1 MNKLISAIKS
11 IRLGQVL
18 TAFLAGVLLLIST
31 ACTGNAQAKMPQGD
45 MTRGAGSNPVGQ
57 KQPYEGG
64 MNNFSD
70 TAPGQAAKGT
80 AEKTKALIDRAKRD
94 INTKGV
100 DSVDQYVDNY
110 RSGAPLGERTKKIT
124 DNVRGAAQNTA
135 DDVKG
140 LGDRVSNATDRA
152 GDKSKEL
159 GQNLKNGAENMAENT
174 KRAGDSTARSAKN
187 AAENIKDSTEY
198 AAKDA
203 SRGVKGAVKE
213 AAQATEDAAKS
224 ANRKVQRS
232 ID

>member
-31 ACTGNAQAKMPQGD
+31 ACTGNAQARMPQGD
-45 MTRGAGSNPVGQ
+45 MTRSAGSNPVGQ

-80 AEKTKALIDRAKRD
+80 AEKTKALIDRANRD

-174 KRAGDSTARSAKN
+174 RRAGDSTARSAKN
-187 AAENIKDSTEY
+187 AAETIKDNTEY